1 MFMVVMGHIKLFKL
15 LGAEFQNIEFN
26 IFSQIQEYLL
36 PHLAALSY
44 RKITSEPY
52 LVQTFVK

>member
-15 LGAEFQNIEFN
+15 LGTEFKKIEFN
-26 IFSQIQEYLL
+26 IFSQIQANLL

-44 RKITSEPY
+44 RNITSEPY
-52 LVQTFVK
+52 LFQTFVK